1 MKLLVGLGNPGRE
14 YQHTR
19 HNIGFMFADELAK
32 QLNLQFSMSRS
43 MKCEKADFTYQGE
56 KIIIIKPQTYMNLSG
71 EAVLAVSRFYQ
82 IDTEDIIVIYD
93 DLDLPLGKVRIRR
106 SGSSGGQK
114 GMKNIIELLNTDQ
127 IKRIRIGI
135 GYNEDSDASDYV
147 LGRISEKDFPAVADV
162 MTKARE
168 MFEYMMGHTFEDFMG
183 HYN

>member
-19 HNIGFMFADELAK
+19 HNIGFMFVDELAK
-32 QLNLQFSMSRS
+32 QLNLRFSMSRS
-43 MKCEKADFTYQGE
+43 LKCEMADFNYRGE

-71 EAVLAVSRFYQ
+71 EAVIAVSRFYQ
-82 IDTEDIIVIYD
+82 IDTDDIFVIYD

-106 SGSSGGQK
+106 SGSSGGHK

-135 GYNEDSDASDYV
+135 GNHEETDACDYV
-147 LGRISEKDFPAVADV
+147 LGRISEKDFPEVADV
-162 MTKARE
+162 MIKARE
-168 MFEYMMGHTFEDFMG
+168 MLEYMMGHTFEDFMG